1 MLHRLLHRLSF
12 FCFLIFAGCTTFN
25 TTKPEIVDH
34 SRQQQSEGQ
43 APTPS
48 PTVAETPTPL
58 PVDMPA
64 KQVALPQ
71 TQATAS
77 PVVIP
82 SAALSLIKQAEI
94 KEQEGDLAM
103 AGAALERALRIAP
116 NSAEI
121 YYRLARVREAQGQH
135 DQAVQFARRG
145 LAQGA
150 DSELQAKL
158 QALIAG
164 N

>member
-1 MLHRLLHRLSF
+1 
-12 FCFLIFAGCTTFN
+12 
-25 TTKPEIVDH
+25 
-34 SRQQQSEGQ
+34 
-43 APTPS
+43 
-48 PTVAETPTPL
+48 
-58 PVDMPA
+58 MPA

-71 TQATAS
+71 TQATTA
-77 PVVIP
+77 PVAIP
-82 SAALSLIKQAEI
+82 AAALGLVKQAEQ
-94 KEQEGDLAM
+94 KEHEGDLAM
-103 AGAALERALRIAP
+103 AGASLERALRIAP

-158 QALIAG
+158 QAIAAG
-164 N
+164 K

>member
-1 MLHRLLHRLSF
+1 MLHRLLQRLCF
-12 FCFLIFAGCTTFN
+12 FCFLILAGCTTLN
-25 TTKPEIVDH
+25 GKKPEIVD
-34 SRQQQSEGQ
+34 RNPQVT
-43 APTPS
+43 APMPTP
-48 PTVAETPTPL
+48 PPITTTTTPTPL
-58 PVDMPA
+58 PIDMPV
-64 KQVALPQ
+64 KQIALPE
-71 TQATAS
+71 TQAATA
-77 PVVIP
+77 PVTLP
-82 SAALSLIKQAEI
+82 SAARNLVKQADI

-103 AGAALERALRIAP
+103 AGAALERALHIAP
-116 NSAEI
+116 NSAEL